1 MLYSIEF
8 VNFPIIIYNN
18 NIDYKYKSGVNMKNS
33 GVTYPKGFM
42 SAGVS
47 CGIKKNNAK
56 DIAMVY
62 SDSVCTCAGVFT
74 KNVVKGHSLQL
85 CKAYVDQGK
94 AKAVF
99 INSGNANACIGK
111 QGQYDA
117 LAICEMIGTGLGCPK
132 EMVLIGSTGI
142 IGVPLPM
149 GKVARGINKAIEKLS
164 DTGGSDAVEA
174 IMTTDTY
181 PKQAETQ
188 IIVDGQPVR
197 IGAMAKGSGMIYPN
211 MATMISVITTDIK
224 IKKSQAKDLLKEVSD
239 LSYNRVCVDGDTSVC
254 DKVLL
259 LANGKS
265 NVSYDKCKELFKKA
279 LIDVCSQLAKMLA
292 HDGEGATKLIT
303 ININGAKSQEDAKL
317 IAHSIAKS
325 PLCKTAAFGE
335 DANWGRLLTAAGYS
349 GADFDPDLCDV
360 LIGDLITCKNGNA
373 IVFDEDAA
381 LEILKQKEISYTINL
396 NQGEHSYYMWTC
408 DFSVEYIR
416 INADYRT

>member
-1 MLYSIEF
+1 ME
-8 VNFPIIIYNN
+8 N
-18 NIDYKYKSGVNMKNS
+18 K
-33 GVTYPKGFM
+33 GVTYPKGFFA
-42 SAGVS
+42 SGIS
-47 CGIKKNNAK
+47 CGIKKNNKK
-56 DIAMVY
+56 DVAMVY
-62 SDSVCTCAGVFT
+62 SPSVCTCAGVFT

-85 CKAYVDQGK
+85 CQEYVQQGK

-111 QGQYDA
+111 QGHYDA
-117 LAICEMIGTGLGCPK
+117 IALCEMISKGIDCEK
-132 EMVLIGSTGI
+132 EMVLIGSTGV

-149 GKVARGINKAIEKLS
+149 DKIARGINKALESLKENS
-164 DTGGSDAVEA
+164 GSDAAEA

-181 PKQAETQ
+181 KKEAGAE
-188 IIVDGQPVR
+188 IIVDGQPIR

-224 IKKSQAKDLLKEVSD
+224 MKKHQAKELLKEVAD
-239 LSYNRVCVDGDTSVC
+239 MTYNRVCVDGDTSVC

-265 NVSYDKCKELFKKA
+265 NVSYDKCKSEFKQA
-279 LIDVCSQLAKMLA
+279 LIGVCTDLAKMLA

-303 ININGAKSQEDAKL
+303 INIKGAKTFEDAKL

-349 GADFDPDLCDV
+349 GAQFDPDLCDV
-360 LIGDLITCKNGNA
+360 YIGDLITCKSGNA
-373 IVFDEDAA
+373 IIFDEAAA
-381 LEILKQKEISYTINL
+381 LEILKQDKISYTINL
-396 NQGEHSYYMWTC
+396 NQGEHEYYMWTC
-408 DFSVEYIR
+408 DMSIDYIK